1 MQESR
6 LFKIIYYLLNK
17 GQITASEL
25 AEKFE
30 VSVRTIYRDI
40 DALSGAGIP
49 IYAEKGRN
57 GGIHLMNN
65 FVLDKAVF
73 SEEDKKE
80 ILIALQSLNAAKH
93 INNDDMLNKLS
104 ALFNVNLV
112 NWLEVDFSR
121 WGDKPRDNRKFEMIK
136 TAIIHSRCMKIFY
149 VSSYGKIN
157 ERVIQPLKLLYKSKD
172 WYLKAYCRLKQDFR
186 IFKLNRILKWEILE
200 ETFLPITFPDIQDE
214 NQQTNNRITLY
225 FHKEMAYRVYDEF
238 DINQIQIGKDGDL
251 VVTANMP
258 EDDWL
263 IGYLLSFGVQVEI
276 IEPVHLKKILAAKAK
291 ELYEKYKI

>member
-6 LFKIIYYLLNK
+6 LFKIVYYLLNK

-40 DALSGAGIP
+40 EALSGAGIP
-49 IYAEKGRN
+49 IYAETGRN
-57 GGIHLMNN
+57 GGIRLMNN

-80 ILIALQSLNAAKH
+80 ILTALQSLNAAKH
-93 INNDDMLNKLS
+93 INNDDTLNKLS

-121 WGDKPRDNRKFEMIK
+121 WGDKPRDNEKFDRIK

-149 VSSYGKIN
+149 VSSHGKIN

-186 IFKLNRILKWEILE
+186 IFKLNRILKWDILE
-200 ETFLPITFPDIQDE
+200 ERFLPITFPDVQDE
-214 NQQTNNRITLY
+214 SQQSNNKITLY

-238 DINQIQIGKDGDL
+238 DINQIQLGKDGDL